1 MAQRT
6 RISDAQRGILEIFYE
21 RGMVGTGTMYKE
33 MVQNAATD
41 TGLTKAQVQA
51 SKIYFFDEQL
61 IDAVC
66 FACCFIFISQNLRFT
81 GSEFVPGCLFI

>member
-6 RISDAQRGILEIFYE
+6 HISDVQRGILERFYE

-41 TGLTKAQVQA
+41 TGLTKAQVQE
-51 SKIYFFDEQL
+51 STIYRFDKQI
-61 IDAVC
+61 IDVVC
-66 FACCFIFISQNLRFT
+66 FACWFIFISHNL
-81 GSEFVPGCLFI
+81 